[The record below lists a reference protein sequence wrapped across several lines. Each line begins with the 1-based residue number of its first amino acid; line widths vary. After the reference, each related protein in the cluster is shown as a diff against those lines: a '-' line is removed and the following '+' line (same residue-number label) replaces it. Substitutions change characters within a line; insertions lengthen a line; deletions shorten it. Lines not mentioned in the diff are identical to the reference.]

1 MSHGTRG
8 RSDDLYQRE
17 QTFRALLEHSPDIIA
32 RFDRDHRHLYVSPS
46 IEAVTGREASQFIGR
61 TNREAGMPAALC
73 EQWEEALTAAFD
85 QGKAQVIDFPFHG
98 PVGTRHFHCRIVP
111 EFAQS
116 GRIEAVL
123 GVTRDITDHHLAE
136 QHIRAMN
143 ETLEQRVAQRTV
155 ELQQLSRQ
163 LVLAEQSERRR
174 LSMLLHDDLQQLL
187 VAASMR
193 MDILSERLRG
203 TEHEAAVRRVMELV
217 QQSIDSSRSLSHEL
231 SPPILYDS
239 GLCATL
245 PWLGRVMEERH
256 GLRVTVD
263 ACADAEPHDEETRI
277 SLFLSARELLFNVV
291 KHAHVEHAEMSLLRT
306 GDYLRL
312 TVEDEGAGFDAAQ
325 VDGMQER
332 SFGLFSLRE
341 RIRFMGG
348 RLNIRSQPGRGTRV
362 EVDLPVSEPSAP
374 TGGDADILEFGTFG
388 AHIRREGADRPAAI
402 RVLLA
407 DDHRILREGIAGI
420 LGENH
425 DIVVI
430 AEAADGREAVEMA
443 HRHQP
448 DIVVMDV
455 TMPTLNG
462 IEATRLLADQLPD
475 VAVIGLTMHNS
486 PDIAQA
492 MRDAGAVEVLVKDG
506 PSDALVRAI
515 RATVG
520 RNASARAE

>member
-8 RSDDLYQRE
+8 GSDDLYQRE
-17 QTFRALLEHSPDIIA
+17 ETFRALVEHSPDIIA
-32 RFDRDHRHLYVSPS
+32 RFDSEHRHLYVSPS
-46 IEAVTGREASQFIGR
+46 IEAATGRPASEFIGR
-61 TNREAGMPAALC
+61 TNREIGMPAALC
-73 EQWEEALTAAFD
+73 DQWEVALTAAFE
-85 QGKAQVIDFPFHG
+85 QGKPQAMDFSFHG
-98 PVGTRHFHCRIVP
+98 PAGMRHFHCRIVP
-111 EFAQS
+111 EFRES
-116 GRIEAVL
+116 GRVGAVL
-123 GVTRDITDHHLAE
+123 GVTRDITGHHLAD
-136 QHIRAMN
+136 QRIRAMN
-143 ETLEQRVAQRTV
+143 ETLEQRVTQRTV

-203 TEHEAAVRRVMELV
+203 TEHESAVRRVMELV

-245 PWLGRVMEERH
+245 PWLARVMDERH
-256 GLRVTVD
+256 ALQVTVHAD
-263 ACADAEPHDEETRI
+263 ADAEPPDEETRI

-291 KHAHVEHAEMSLLRT
+291 KHARVEHAEMSLLRS
-306 GDYLRL
+306 GDYIRL
-312 TVEDEGAGFDAAQ
+312 TVEDHGAGFDATQ
-325 VDGMQER
+325 VDRMQER

-348 RLNIRSQPGRGTRV
+348 QLKIRSEPGRGTRV
-362 EVDLPVSEPSAP
+362 EVDLPAPEPSALMR
-374 TGGDADILEFGTFG
+374 GDADVLEFGTFG
-388 AHIRREGADRPAAI
+388 LHRNRDGVDRAAAI

-420 LGENH
+420 LGENP

-443 HRHQP
+443 HRHHP

-455 TMPTLNG
+455 TMPKLNG
-462 IEATRLLADQLPD
+462 IEATRLLADQLPE

-486 PDIAQA
+486 PDIAQS

-520 RNASARAE
+520 RDASARAE